1 MMTTITIRLSE
12 NTMAHLEDLV
22 ADFQVHGGR
31 EMTVALLCKQVIE
44 NYVVDRLADKWR
56 QRQMPEHH
64 YTARDAD
71 DSWEAE

>member
-1 MMTTITIRLSE
+1 MTTICIRLSE
-12 NTMAHLEDLV
+12 KTMQHVQSIVDTLNASG
-22 ADFQVHGGR
+22 AR

-44 NYVVDRLADKWR
+44 NYVVDRRVDKWR

>member
-1 MMTTITIRLSE
+1 MTLPLTLSE
-12 NTMAHLEDLV
+12 KTMQHVQAIVDTLN
-22 ADFQVHGGR
+22 ASGAR

-71 DSWEAE
+71 DYSDVE